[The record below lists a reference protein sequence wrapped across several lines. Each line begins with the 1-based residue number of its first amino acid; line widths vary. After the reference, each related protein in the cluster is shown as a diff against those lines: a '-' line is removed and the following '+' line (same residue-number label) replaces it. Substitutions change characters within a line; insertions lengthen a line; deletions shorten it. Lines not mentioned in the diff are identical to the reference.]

1 MGNGRL
7 RLLDIDHLA
16 QKTGWFFMKNIRY
29 SGNGDRDLSRF
40 VYMKISEK
48 AVILQHNYL
57 SIVVCDNSESICINN
72 LNHN

>member
-1 MGNGRL
+1 
-7 RLLDIDHLA
+7 
-16 QKTGWFFMKNIRY
+16 MKNIRY

-40 VYMKISEK
+40 VYMKIPEK